1 MLDSALKA
9 KDQAVAAHFR
19 LTSAG
24 ASRMVAAAVEKA
36 AQMGK
41 PQCIAVVDDGGNLLA
56 FSRMDGAKIL
66 SIESAIRK
74 ATTAASSR
82 APTGGIQGELE
93 FRLAHATSG
102 RLVNLK
108 GGLPIIVDGIT
119 IGGIGVGSQTGEEDL
134 EVAKS
139 ALRVIKGA
147 QQFD

>member
-1 MLDSALKA
+1 MVNSPSEA
-9 KDQAVAAHFR
+9 KHDMVANHLR
-19 LTSAG
+19 LTCAG
-24 ASRMVAAAVEKA
+24 ASSIVAAAVEA
-36 AQMGK
+36 AAHMGK

-102 RLVNLK
+102 QLVNLK

-139 ALRVIKGA
+139 AVRVIEGA
-147 QQFD
+147 LQFD

>member
-1 MLDSALKA
+1 MRDSGVNA
-9 KDQAVAAHFR
+9 KQDSVASHLR
-19 LTSAG
+19 LTHAG
-24 ASRMVAAAVEKA
+24 ASRIVAAAVEKA

-74 ATTAASSR
+74 AATAASSR
-82 APTGGIQGELE
+82 VPTGGIQGELE

-134 EVAKS
+134 EVAKC
-139 ALRVIKGA
+139 AIRVIESA
-147 QQFD
+147 QQFE